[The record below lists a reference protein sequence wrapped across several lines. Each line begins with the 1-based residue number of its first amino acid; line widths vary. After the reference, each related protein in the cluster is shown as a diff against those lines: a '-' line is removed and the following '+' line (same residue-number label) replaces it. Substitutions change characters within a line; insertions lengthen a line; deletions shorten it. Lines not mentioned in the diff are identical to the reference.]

1 MENIWII
8 ILIFEGSIGFF
19 ISKFITH
26 RAYFAFFWVNTNFFR
41 HIWNNEKKFLNRT

>member
-26 RAYFAFFWVNTNFFR
+26 RAYFAFFGLILISLGIYGIMKKNF
-41 HIWNNEKKFLNRT
+41 